1 MAMDD
6 ERPASRSTR
15 APRRTATRKSGRATG
30 EAVRP
35 HPEQSHPLPPDERS
49 LAGRALRDACSRK
62 SHGEW
67 KAQDQR
73 IDPIDTLIATSA
85 GRIPELV
92 PIRYGRMAAS
102 PFSFFRGAA
111 AVMAGDLASTPVSG
125 PRLQVCGDCHLLNFG
140 GFATPER
147 RVAFDINDFDETA
160 VGPWEWD
167 VKRLA
172 TSFVLAGRGNGF
184 DKQDCEE
191 AAWAMAGAYR
201 EWMARYA
208 QMPILDA
215 WYDNIDLQE
224 VIDAID
230 DAEFRRSARN
240 RLNRALDKS
249 ASEKEFAKLAFSTG
263 TRPRIKDEPPLIYHA
278 PDMDDELITH
288 GLAHVY
294 ATYLE
299 SLSPARRVLL
309 DRYKVADIATKVVG
323 IGSVGNECGIVLLM
337 SGNGDP
343 LFLQYKEARA
353 SVLEPYVGKSA
364 YANHGQRVVA
374 GQQIMQAASDAFLG
388 WTVSRANKPMYIRQL
403 RDAKI
408 KPEVEEMR
416 PGNLRN
422 FGSLCGR
429 TLARAHARSG
439 DAVLLSGYMGNST
452 TFEDAL
458 ADFATA
464 YADQT
469 EQDHQA
475 LLAAI
480 RSGRIEAH
488 SDS

>member
-1 MAMDD
+1 MATND
-6 ERPASRSTR
+6 ERPASRSAR
-15 APRRTATRKSGRATG
+15 ARRTAPRKTGRVTG
-30 EAVRP
+30 EAVRL

-49 LAGRALRDACSRK
+49 LAGRILRDACPRK
-62 SHGEW
+62 AHGEW
-67 KAQDQR
+67 KEPDGRA
-73 IDPIDTLIATSA
+73 DPIDTLIASSI
-85 GRIPELV
+85 GRIPQLI
-92 PIRYGRMAAS
+92 PIRYGRMATS

-111 AVMAGDLASTPVSG
+111 AVMAGDLASTPISG

-147 RVAFDINDFDETA
+147 RIAFDINDFDETA

-172 TSFVLAGRGNGF
+172 TSFVLAGRSNGF
-184 DKQDCEE
+184 NDENCEE
-191 AAWAMAGAYR
+191 AAWAMAAAYR
-201 EWMARYA
+201 EWMGRYA
-208 QMPILDA
+208 LMPILDA
-215 WYDNIDLQE
+215 WYDSIDLQE

-230 DAEFRRSARN
+230 DTEFRRYARN
-240 RLNRALDKS
+240 RLNRAVDKS
-249 ASEKEFAKLAFSTG
+249 ASEKEFAKLAFSAG

-278 PDMDDELITH
+278 ADMDDEAIAH

-294 ATYLE
+294 TTYLE
-299 SLSPARRVLL
+299 SLPAPRRVLL
-309 DRYKVADIATKVVG
+309 DRYKVADIAIKVVG
-323 IGSVGNECGIVLLM
+323 IGSVGTECGIVLLM

-353 SVLEPYVGKSA
+353 SVLEPYVGASP

-388 WTVSRANKPMYIRQL
+388 WTVSRANKHMYIRQL

-408 KPEVEEMR
+408 KPEVEIMR
-416 PGNLRN
+416 PTNLRN

-429 TLARAHARSG
+429 ALARAHARSG
-439 DAVLLSGYMGNST
+439 DAVLLAGYLGNST
-452 TFEDAL
+452 AFEDAL
-458 ADFATA
+458 ADFASA

-469 EQDHQA
+469 ERDHAA

-480 RSGRIEAH
+480 RNGRIEAH
-488 SDS
+488 MED